1 MLHDW
6 LNMLL
11 KQTFFTCHSLAKH
24 VYISRASEAVFPLS
38 LQKMTE
44 LSKNKVRTVKRLER
58 RSTVRQAL
66 FVNDYVEAKYP
77 HIFKDA
83 AAFYNELN
91 ANYPRKPDLRRCTEY
106 KCWKNSATGK
116 QWKTTIKPRARKS
129 YTYHIVPYD
138 DITLKPATQK
148 TMQLNIELMP
158 APIHDQ
164 TVVQQFNSPSPP
176 PESDPPS
183 PPREYNPP
191 ATPQQQPLLELA
203 EDDIQPYTPAE
214 EIPPPIIEKIINEL
228 RLDPELS
235 AIMDEV
241 ETEIQEQNQ
250 VQTGIQDLQDP
261 ELSAIMDEVETEIQE
276 QNQVQTGI
284 QDLHVSVPEL
294 EIDIPELDQIFE
306 QDDIFW

>member
-1 MLHDW
+1 M
-6 LNMLL
+6 
-11 KQTFFTCHSLAKH
+11 A
-24 VYISRASEAVFPLS
+24 
-38 LQKMTE
+38 
-44 LSKNKVRTVKRLER
+44 R
-58 RSTVRQAL
+58 RSCVRQAL

-116 QWKTTIKPRARKS
+116 QRKTAIKTRARES

-138 DITLKPATQK
+138 DITLKPVTQK

-158 APIHDQ
+158 APIHNQ
-164 TVVQQFNSPSPP
+164 TVVQQFNPPSPP

-191 ATPQQQPLLELA
+191 AAPQQQPLLELT
-203 EDDIQPYTPAE
+203 EGDIQPYTPAE
-214 EIPPPIIEKIINEL
+214 EIPPLMIEKIINEL

-235 AIMDEV
+235 
-241 ETEIQEQNQ
+241 T
-250 VQTGIQDLQDP
+250 
-261 ELSAIMDEVETEIQE
+261 IMDEVETEIQE

-284 QDLHVSVPEL
+284 QDLHVSVPETGIQEQIQVQTGIQDLQDPELSAIMDEVETGIQEQNQVQTGIQDLQVSVPEL
-294 EIDIPELDQIFE
+294 EVDIPELEQIFDE
-306 QDDIFW
+306 DDIFW